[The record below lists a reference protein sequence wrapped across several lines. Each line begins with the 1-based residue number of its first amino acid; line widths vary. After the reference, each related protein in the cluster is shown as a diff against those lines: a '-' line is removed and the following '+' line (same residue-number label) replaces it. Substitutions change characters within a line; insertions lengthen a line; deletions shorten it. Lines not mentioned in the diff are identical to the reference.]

1 MCQSIGYLTIGLQY
15 RAECEAQLQKHITL
29 LNDLKESRSE
39 LLSQLEDE
47 KKKNE
52 DWQFKFE
59 ETEIIRADLEVC
71 RISLACKEV

>member
-1 MCQSIGYLTIGLQY
+1 M
-15 RAECEAQLQKHITL
+15 QKHITL

-59 ETEIIRADLEVC
+59 EAEIIRADLEV
-71 RISLACKEV
+71 SNVGLLCKEV

>member
-1 MCQSIGYLTIGLQY
+1 M
-15 RAECEAQLQKHITL
+15 QKHITL

-59 ETEIIRADLEVC
+59 EAEIIRADLEVC
-71 RISLACKEV
+71 TLTFNV